1 MKTVTRQTYLLFAI
15 VAYSM
20 ASCMV
25 SAGDRP
31 ATILVWGDSLSAG
44 YGVAVEKAWVS
55 LMQKALDNRARVVN
69 GSISGETTG
78 GGLARFPEAMQ
89 TGKPDLVILEL
100 GANDGLRGL
109 DLKQMQ
115 SNLTAM
121 IETAL
126 SGGADVVLVG
136 MKLPPNYGL
145 SYSRRF
151 EQIYSEL
158 ADRYRLSLV
167 PFMLE
172 GIATDFSLMQAD
184 GVHPTAEAQKMI
196 LANILPVV
204 QATLAGTVSGTQ

>member
-1 MKTVTRQTYLLFAI
+1 MKTVLRQTYLLFAI
-15 VAYSM
+15 AAYSM

-25 SAGDRP
+25 SASERP

-44 YGVAVEKAWVS
+44 YGMAVEKTWVS
-55 LMQKALDNRARVVN
+55 LLQQTLDKRARVIN

-78 GGLARFPEAMQ
+78 GGLARFPAAMQ
-89 TGKPDLVILEL
+89 SRQPDLVILEL

-109 DLKQMQ
+109 DLGQME
-115 SNLTAM
+115 SNLAAM

-126 SGGADVVLVG
+126 SGGAEVVLVG

-151 EQIYSEL
+151 EQVYREL
-158 ADRYRLSLV
+158 AERHRVSLV

-184 GVHPTAEAQKMI
+184 GVHPTAEAQKTI
-196 LANILPVV
+196 LANILPAV
-204 QATLAGTVSGTQ
+204 QAALAGTVASME